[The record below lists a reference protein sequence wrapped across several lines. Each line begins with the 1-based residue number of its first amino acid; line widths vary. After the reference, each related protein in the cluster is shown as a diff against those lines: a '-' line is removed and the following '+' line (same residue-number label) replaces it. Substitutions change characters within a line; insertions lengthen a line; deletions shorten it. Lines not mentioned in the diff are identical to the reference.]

1 MKPFDDFT
9 HIVLELFRV
18 KTLRK
23 MVTSQSKRFFKMIKY
38 RIEVEY
44 KLSMNMEKLNYKIWD
59 VEKNTTSNG

>member
-1 MKPFDDFT
+1 
-9 HIVLELFRV
+9 
-18 KTLRK
+18 